1 MKKKLQLFT
10 LTLLIGFSLST
21 QAERGDFVS
30 ATKIDSLDKEEILA
44 LYAGYGDE
52 ILLVQSIIPIN
63 YDVDFYKIVF
73 ETLDAFDEPVNSSG
87 LVALPQGVEHGM
99 SILQYN
105 HGTTRNTNQSDLE
118 GSEWFVSL
126 AVSAGG
132 DYVGI
137 MPDYLG
143 YGESACTAIHGYN
156 MNKPLARDGADMIR
170 AVRTFCEDLS
180 VELDG
185 KIFVTGYSEG
195 GYAAM
200 AVAKEAQE
208 NLPDLDLTA
217 VAPLSGAYQVYPLT
231 RDFIID
237 PVSENSNNLSHI
249 IYSYNNVYQIIG
261 DLSEAIISPYDTIIP
276 IRLNECNPGP
286 GDLPQ
291 YAYQMIDSTFL
302 LDVLND
308 PTHPVNLALKENNI
322 YDWVPEMPM
331 RMCYCT
337 QDEQVPFMNAVL
349 TADTMNLRG
358 AACVESFEIGDYDH
372 NGCAIWALLNS
383 KQWFD
388 GIRNLETPMVCEP
401 IEEPIDTT
409 TTGISDVSN
418 LVELYNV
425 YPNPAEDFVVF
436 ESTDFDGNG
445 YELELF
451 DLKGRLLVQQQS
463 TAAKTQIDVSSFEAG
478 IYIIR
483 VKDQGQVFNQ
493 KFVVN

>member
-1 MKKKLQLFT
+1 MKKTLQLFT
-10 LTLLIGFSLST
+10 IALLIGFSLST

-30 ATKIDSLDKEEILA
+30 ATKIESLNLEEIA
-44 LYAGYGDE
+44 ELYTQYDLNIFLE
-52 ILLVQSIIPIN
+52 TIPIEHE
-63 YDVDFYKIVF
+63 VDFYKIVY
-73 ETLDAFDEPVNSSG
+73 ETIDAFEVPVNSSG
-87 LVALPQGVEHGM
+87 LIALPIGVDNDM

-105 HGTTRNTNQSDLE
+105 HGTTRNTNQSDME
-118 GSEWFVSL
+118 GGEWFISL

-156 MNKPLARDGADMIR
+156 MNKPLGRDGADMIR
-170 AVRTFCEDLS
+170 AVRTFCEDIS
-180 VELDG
+180 VGLDG

-237 PVSENSNNLSHI
+237 PVSENSNNLSYI
-249 IYSYNNVYQIIG
+249 IYAYNNVYDIIG
-261 DLSEAIISPYDTIIP
+261 DLSEAILPPYDTVIP
-276 IRLNECNPGP
+276 EMWNECNPGP
-286 GDLPQ
+286 SNLPQ
-291 YAYQMIDSTFL
+291 YAYEMVDSTYL
-302 LDVLND
+302 NEILND
-308 PTHPVNLALKENNI
+308 PNHPVNVALKENNI

-331 RMCYCT
+331 RMCYCL
-337 QDEQVPFMNAVL
+337 QDEQVPFMNAIL

-358 AACVESFEIGDYDH
+358 AECVESYEIGDLDH
-372 NGCAIWALLNS
+372 NNCAPFALLNS

-388 GIRNLETPMVCEP
+388 NIRKLDNPLDICEKD
-401 IEEPIDTT
+401 EEPIDS
-409 TTGISDVSN
+409 TGVGILDLNN
-418 LVELYNV
+418 LVELYNI

-436 ESTDFDGNG
+436 ESTVFDGNG
-445 YELELF
+445 YELQLF

-463 TAAKTQIDVSSFEAG
+463 TAAKTQIDVSSFDAG